1 VEQTVRNIHEVL
13 KQKEAEC
20 AQLRHEIEALR
31 VVAPLLD
38 ENASGQRVPVR
49 EEVPDQSELSMR
61 TPEEREVRETEP
73 VADEIDTDRKGPLSS
88 SFNSSSWWKRAK

>member
-1 VEQTVRNIHEVL
+1 VRNIHEVL

-49 EEVPDQSELSMR
+49 EEAAERSELSMR

-73 VADEIDTDRKGPLSS
+73 VAGEIDTDRKGPLSS